1 VQALAAGGHVA
12 LHLIEGVAELTLRLD
27 MAVIA
32 ATATPGESPRPEE
45 MTRAVTFEPTA
56 PSACG
61 SLLGTYY
68 RPSPDGVYRLEMM
81 LARSIAQDQC
91 FPGCVSRASSA
102 TDDSVMRW
110 KHASVS
116 VLRKHP

>member
-61 SLLGTYY
+61 SLLGPITGLHGRGLQARDDA
-68 RPSPDGVYRLEMM
+68 RPLH
-81 LARSIAQDQC
+81 RS
-91 FPGCVSRASSA
+91 R
-102 TDDSVMRW
+102 
-110 KHASVS
+110 S
-116 VLRKHP
+116 VLPRARKSCIIRYGRLGDEVETCLCIGSA